1 METTKQLT
9 DAQKSALE
17 LIGRLA
23 DEGKIEMSEAI
34 QLIIAIYENEKEIV
48 YIPYQT
54 PYPNPY
60 PWTIEPYPY
69 KDEPYKTPYRDDTP
83 WWEKNK
89 IICDGDN
96 ANNAH
101 VDPNRISPFTYTI
114 SGTNWDPMDWIK
126 NTLIG

>member
-9 DAQKSALE
+9 DSQKRALE

-48 YIPYQT
+48 YIPYQS

-60 PWTIEPYPY
+60 PWTIEPY
-69 KDEPYKTPYRDDTP
+69 KDEPYKTPYTIPNGIP
-83 WWEKNK
+83 WWEQNK
-89 IICDGDN
+89 IMCDGAN
-96 ANNAH
+96 ANSTQGRP
-101 VDPNRISPFTYTI
+101 DLFTYAINGPKRNPFDWTI
-114 SGTNWDPMDWIK
+114 DSWI
-126 NTLIG
+126 G